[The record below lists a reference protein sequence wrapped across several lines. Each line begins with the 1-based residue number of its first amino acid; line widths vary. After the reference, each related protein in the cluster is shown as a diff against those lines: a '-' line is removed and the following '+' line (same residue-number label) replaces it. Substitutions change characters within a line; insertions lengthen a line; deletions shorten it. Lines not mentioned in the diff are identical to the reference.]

1 MDDNDNN
8 NNENENDN
16 NGLRDFISKKIE
28 TDFKMIFIILILLNI
43 LYMNQ
48 FFNSENKIMSNKD
61 NLQLFEMKKNY

>member
-28 TDFKMIFIILILLNI
+28 TDFKM
-43 LYMNQ
+43 
-48 FFNSENKIMSNKD
+48 KIMDIYNSYSFKHT
-61 NLQLFEMKKNY
+61 LYESIF